1 MRRGLMRRFLLLA
14 GGLFAMSMPLS
25 AGASSEMADSTAAE
39 AMPDHESMDHVRVS
53 WVDYR
58 VPSIQLVRAS
68 GKAVSLPQEL
78 DDGRPLIMNF
88 IYTTCETTCPLSS
101 ATFAQFQAKLGTER
115 SKVHMVSISIDPEQ
129 DTPARLREYAKKFHA
144 GPSWQ
149 HYTGTLQA
157 SAATQ
162 QAFGAY
168 RGDKMSHT
176 PLTLLRAAPG
186 KPWLRIDGFVTPDQL
201 LSHYRDMIVAR

>member
-1 MRRGLMRRFLLLA
+1 MRHGLLT
-14 GGLFAMSMPLS
+14 GGICSLGIAVCLS
-25 AGASSEMADSTAAE
+25 AAADMIDSAADPAMHDHSTK
-39 AMPDHESMDHVRVS
+39 DHVKLS

-58 VPSIQLVRAS
+58 VPGVQLLREN
-68 GKAVSLPQEL
+68 GKAVSLQKEL
-78 DDGRPLIMNF
+78 DDGRPVVMNF
-88 IYTTCETTCPLSS
+88 MYTTCETTCPLSS
-101 ATFAQFQAKLGTER
+101 ATFTQFQSKLGSER
-115 SKVHMVSISIDPEQ
+115 AKVHMVSISIDPEQ

-144 GPSWQ
+144 GPGWQ

-157 SAATQ
+157 SASAQ

-201 LSHYRDMIVAR
+201 LNHYHEVLAAR